1 MTLPDTLQL
10 SFKAIMSYR
19 LRSLLIV
26 LAMALG
32 VAAVIVLTALGD
44 GARRYV
50 VNQFSSIGTNLLV
63 VLPGRAETSGSFPGA
78 VLGQT
83 PRDLTLKDA
92 QLVGRIPQVRRYAPL
107 NVGVAELS
115 AANRLR
121 EVTVLGSNAN
131 LIPIRHMQ
139 LAQGSFLTQ
148 GSAQSAQIVLGA
160 KLASE

>member
-1 MTLPDTLQL
+1 MTLIDTLQTSL
-10 SFKAIMSYR
+10 KTVVSYR
-19 LRSLLIV
+19 IRSLQII

-50 VNQFSSIGTNLLV
+50 IKQFSSIGTNLLV
-63 VLPGRAETSGSFPGA
+63 VLPGRAETSGAFLGS

-92 QLVGRIPQVRRYAPL
+92 QLLGRLPQVRRYAPL
-107 NVGVAELS
+107 NVGAAELS

-121 EVTVLGSNAN
+121 DARLRTRRSDCSRSQNRPRILSSQSGS
-131 LIPIRHMQ
+131 RTTRST
-139 LAQGSFLTQ
+139 GR
-148 GSAQSAQIVLGA
+148 
-160 KLASE
+160 